1 MSKILECSK
10 VNPQSNCDYIARGE
24 TEQDVLQDAK
34 LHAQQQHGIQDLTP
48 DLMSKV
54 KQNIHDEN
62 F

>member
-34 LHAQQQHGIQDLTP
+34 LHVQQQHGIQDLTP

-54 KQNIHDEN
+54 KQNIHEEN

>member
-54 KQNIHDEN
+54 KENIHDES